1 MAPVPLL
8 RIATLNDQS
17 PNSDGEFVLYW
28 MTAFRRVKW
37 NFSLQRA
44 VELAKQ
50 YGKPLLILE
59 ALRSDYRWASD
70 RIHRFVIDGMID
82 NQRSLA
88 QSCVTYYPYI
98 EPTPHAGDGLLT
110 ELGKRAVAVVTDD
123 FPCFFLPRMIR
134 AVALRCPV
142 AMEAIDS
149 NGIYPMSHTDRVFSR
164 AHYFRRHLQ
173 KNVVPFLE
181 EFPEENPLAG
191 KRLPKLD
198 KLNTS
203 IQKRWPAAKLDQW
216 ESGKA
221 KLSDLPIDHAV
232 TISEIL
238 PGGSA
243 AATDRLASFLDSKLE
258 HYGDRNQP
266 ERDVA
271 TGLSPYLHFGHISA
285 HQIMDGVL
293 KQNSW
298 SPDLLAPKPNGS
310 ANGWWGLP
318 EHVEGF
324 IDELLT
330 WRELGY
336 NMCNLVPEYD
346 QYESLPEW
354 AQKTLQEHEGDK
366 RDYLYSL
373 EEFEQSLTHD
383 TLWNAAQRQLT
394 TEGRMH
400 NYLRMLWGKKI
411 LEWTP
416 NARTALEVMVELNN
430 KYALDGRNPNS
441 YSGIFWVLGRYD
453 RAWGPER
460 PVFGKIRYMSSD
472 NTARKVRVKNFI
484 AQYAPHARQGQLL

>member
-1 MAPVPLL
+1 
-8 RIATLNDQS
+8 
-17 PNSDGEFVLYW
+17 
-28 MTAFRRVKW
+28 
-37 NFSLQRA
+37 
-44 VELAKQ
+44 
-50 YGKPLLILE
+50 
-59 ALRSDYRWASD
+59 
-70 RIHRFVIDGMID
+70 
-82 NQRSLA
+82 
-88 QSCVTYYPYI
+88 
-98 EPTPHAGDGLLT
+98 
-110 ELGKRAVAVVTDD
+110 
-123 FPCFFLPRMIR
+123 
-134 AVALRCPV
+134 
-142 AMEAIDS
+142 MEAIDS
-149 NGIYPMSHTDRVFSR
+149 NGVYPMSHTDRVFSR

-336 NMCNLVPEYD
+336 NMCHLVPEYD

-383 TLWNAAQRQLT
+383 TLWNAA
-394 TEGRMH
+394 
-400 NYLRMLWGKKI
+400 
-411 LEWTP
+411 
-416 NARTALEVMVELNN
+416 
-430 KYALDGRNPNS
+430 
-441 YSGIFWVLGRYD
+441 
-453 RAWGPER
+453 
-460 PVFGKIRYMSSD
+460 
-472 NTARKVRVKNFI
+472 
-484 AQYAPHARQGQLL
+484 

>member
-28 MTAFRRVKW
+28 MTAFRRVNW

-216 ESGKA
+216 ESGRQSCPICRSIMPSPFRKSFRVA
-221 KLSDLPIDHAV
+221 RPRPPIDWLRFSIANWNI
-232 TISEIL
+232 T
-238 PGGSA
+238 
-243 AATDRLASFLDSKLE
+243 
-258 HYGDRNQP
+258 
-266 ERDVA
+266 A
-271 TGLSPYLHFGHISA
+271 TGTNQNATSQPASRPICISGTS
-285 HQIMDGVL
+285 QRI
-293 KQNSW
+293 KSW
-298 SPDLLAPKPNGS
+298 MA
-310 ANGWWGLP
+310 
-318 EHVEGF
+318 
-324 IDELLT
+324 
-330 WRELGY
+330 
-336 NMCNLVPEYD
+336 C
-346 QYESLPEW
+346 
-354 AQKTLQEHEGDK
+354 
-366 RDYLYSL
+366 
-373 EEFEQSLTHD
+373 
-383 TLWNAAQRQLT
+383 
-394 TEGRMH
+394 
-400 NYLRMLWGKKI
+400 
-411 LEWTP
+411 
-416 NARTALEVMVELNN
+416 
-430 KYALDGRNPNS
+430 
-441 YSGIFWVLGRYD
+441 
-453 RAWGPER
+453 
-460 PVFGKIRYMSSD
+460 
-472 NTARKVRVKNFI
+472 
-484 AQYAPHARQGQLL
+484 